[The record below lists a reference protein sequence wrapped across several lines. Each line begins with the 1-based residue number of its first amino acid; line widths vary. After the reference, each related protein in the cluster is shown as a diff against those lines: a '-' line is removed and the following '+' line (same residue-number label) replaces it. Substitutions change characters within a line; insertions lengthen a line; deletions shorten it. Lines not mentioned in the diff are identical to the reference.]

1 MTLAS
6 TTVIDK
12 VEVLENGVVQVRQA
26 QVITDSGNE
35 IARNFSRWVLTPGED
50 VNTQDAKVKA
60 ICEAVWSESVISAYQ
75 AQILAQKQNGTV

>member
-6 TTVIDK
+6 STIIDK
-12 VEVLENGVVQVRQA
+12 IEVLENGVVQVRQA

-50 VNTQDAKVKA
+50 VSTQDAKVKA
-60 ICEAVWSESVISAYQ
+60 ICEAVWTADVISAYQ
-75 AQILAQKQNGTV
+75 AQVASQAKV

>member
-50 VNTQDAKVKA
+50 VSTQDAKVKA
-60 ICEAVWSESVISAYQ
+60 ICEAVWTSDVVSAYQ
-75 AQILAQKQNGTV
+75 AQVASQAKV

>member
-6 TTVIDK
+6 NTIIDK
-12 VEVLENGVVQVRQA
+12 IEVLENGVVQVRQA

-50 VNTQDAKVKA
+50 VSTQDAKVKA
-60 ICEAVWSESVISAYQ
+60 ICNAVWTSEVISAYQ
-75 AQILAQKQNGTV
+75 AQVASQAKV

>member
-6 TTVIDK
+6 NTIIDK
-12 VEVLENGVVQVRQA
+12 IEVLENGVVQVRQA

-50 VNTQDAKVKA
+50 VSTQDAKVKA
-60 ICEAVWSESVISAYQ
+60 ICEAVWTSDVISAYQ
-75 AQILAQKQNGTV
+75 AQVASQAKV

>member
-6 TTVIDK
+6 STVIDK

-50 VNTQDAKVKA
+50 VSTQDAKVKA
-60 ICEAVWSESVISAYQ
+60 ICEAVWTSEVVSAYQ
-75 AQILAQKQNGTV
+75 AQVASQAKV

>member
-6 TTVIDK
+6 TTIIDRI
-12 VEVLENGVVQVRQA
+12 EVLENGVVQVRQA

-50 VNTQDAKVKA
+50 VSTQDAKVKA
-60 ICEAVWSESVISAYQ
+60 ICEAVWSADVISAYQ
-75 AQILAQKQNGTV
+75 AQVASQAKV

>member
-50 VNTQDAKVKA
+50 VSTQDAKVKA
-60 ICEAVWSESVISAYQ
+60 ICEAVWTSDVISAYQ
-75 AQILAQKQNGTV
+75 AQVASQAKV

>member
-6 TTVIDK
+6 STIIDK
-12 VEVLENGVVQVRQA
+12 IEILENGVVQVRQA

-50 VNTQDAKVKA
+50 VSTQDAKVKA
-60 ICEAVWSESVISAYQ
+60 ICEAVWTSDVISAYQ
-75 AQILAQKQNGTV
+75 AQVASQAKV

>member
-12 VEVLENGVVQVRQA
+12 IEVLENGVVQVRQA

-35 IARNFSRWVLTPGED
+35 IARNFSRWVLSPGED
-50 VNTQDAKVKA
+50 VSTQDAKVKA
-60 ICEAVWSESVISAYQ
+60 ICNAVWTADVISAYQ
-75 AQILAQKQNGTV
+75 AQVASQAKV

>member
-6 TTVIDK
+6 TTIIDRI
-12 VEVLENGVVQVRQA
+12 EVLENGVVQVRQA

-50 VNTQDAKVKA
+50 VSTQDAKVKA
-60 ICEAVWSESVISAYQ
+60 ICEAVWTSDVISAYQ
-75 AQILAQKQNGTV
+75 AQVASQAKV

>member
-6 TTVIDK
+6 TTTIDRI
-12 VEVLENGVVQVRQA
+12 EVLENGVVQVRQA

-50 VNTQDAKVKA
+50 VSTQDAKVKA
-60 ICEAVWSESVISAYQ
+60 ICEAVWTSDVISAYQ
-75 AQILAQKQNGTV
+75 AQVASQAKV

>member
-6 TTVIDK
+6 TTTIDRI
-12 VEVLENGVVQVRQA
+12 EVLENGVVQVRQA

-50 VNTQDAKVKA
+50 VSTQDAKVKA
-60 ICEAVWSESVISAYQ
+60 ICEAVWTTDVISAYQ
-75 AQILAQKQNGTV
+75 AQVASQAKV

>member
-6 TTVIDK
+6 TNTIDRI
-12 VEVLENGVVQVRQA
+12 EVLENGVVQVRQA

-50 VNTQDAKVKA
+50 VSTQDAKVKA
-60 ICEAVWSESVISAYQ
+60 ICEAVWTSDVISAYQ
-75 AQILAQKQNGTV
+75 AQVASQAKV

>member
-6 TTVIDK
+6 STIIDK
-12 VEVLENGVVQVRQA
+12 IEVLENGVVQVRQA

-50 VNTQDAKVKA
+50 VSTQDAKVKA
-60 ICEAVWSESVISAYQ
+60 ICEAVWTSDVISAYQ
-75 AQILAQKQNGTV
+75 AQVASQAKV

>member
-6 TTVIDK
+6 TTIIDRI
-12 VEVLENGVVQVRQA
+12 EVLENGVVQVRQA

-35 IARNFSRWVLTPGED
+35 IARNFSRWVLSPGED
-50 VNTQDAKVKA
+50 VSTQDAKVKA

-75 AQILAQKQNGTV
+75 AQVASQAKV

>member
-12 VEVLENGVVQVRQA
+12 IEVLENGVVQVRQA

-50 VNTQDAKVKA
+50 VSTQDAKVKA
-60 ICEAVWSESVISAYQ
+60 ICEAVWTADVISAYQ
-75 AQILAQKQNGTV
+75 AQVASQAKV

>member
-12 VEVLENGVVQVRQA
+12 IEVLENGVVQVRQA

-35 IARNFSRWVLTPGED
+35 IARNFSRWVLSPGED
-50 VNTQDAKVKA
+50 VSTQDAKVKA
-60 ICEAVWSESVISAYQ
+60 ICEAVWSADVISAYQ
-75 AQILAQKQNGTV
+75 AQVASQAKV

>member
-6 TTVIDK
+6 QNIIDRI
-12 VEVLENGVVQVRQA
+12 EVLENGVVQVRQA

-50 VNTQDAKVKA
+50 VSTQDAKVKA
-60 ICEAVWSESVISAYQ
+60 ICEAVWTSEVISAYQ
-75 AQILAQKQNGTV
+75 AQVASQAKV

>member
-6 TTVIDK
+6 TTIIDRI
-12 VEVLENGVVQVRQA
+12 EVLENGVVQVRQA

-50 VNTQDAKVKA
+50 VSTQDAKVKA
-60 ICEAVWSESVISAYQ
+60 ICNAVWTSDVVSAYQ
-75 AQILAQKQNGTV
+75 AQVASQAKV

>member
-6 TTVIDK
+6 NTIIDK
-12 VEVLENGVVQVRQA
+12 IEVLENGVVQVRQA

-50 VNTQDAKVKA
+50 VSTQDAKVKA
-60 ICEAVWSESVISAYQ
+60 ICEAVWTADVISAYQ
-75 AQILAQKQNGTV
+75 AQVASQAKV

>member
-6 TTVIDK
+6 TTIIDRI
-12 VEVLENGVVQVRQA
+12 EVLENGVVQVRQA

-50 VNTQDAKVKA
+50 VSTQDAKVKA
-60 ICEAVWSESVISAYQ
+60 ICEAVWTADVISAYQ
-75 AQILAQKQNGTV
+75 AQVASQAKV

>member
-35 IARNFSRWVLTPGED
+35 IARNFTRWVLNPGED
-50 VNTQDAKVKA
+50 VSTQDAKVKA
-60 ICEAVWSESVISAYQ
+60 ICEAVWTADVISAYQ
-75 AQILAQKQNGTV
+75 AQVASQAKV